1 MMLNIFVVALFPVSL
16 VKVMVGTAF
25 GLPVTES
32 ILEELHIYN
41 RGVVDVESGQHAGNY
56 KRVLA
61 CWTGIKM
68 GESQWCA
75 RNATGCMMQCAA
87 A

>member
-16 VKVMVGTAF
+16 VKVMVGTAL

-32 ILEELHIYN
+32 ILDELHMYN
-41 RGVVDVESGQHAGNY
+41 RGVCVCVWDLGQVVDAKSGRHAGNY

-61 CWTGIKM
+61 CWTGI
-68 GESQWCA
+68 
-75 RNATGCMMQCAA
+75 
-87 A
+87 